1 MENETVVETKPLPVP
16 ESIGWRF
23 FYAGVVTVLA
33 FLCFIAINILKPE
46 YQTGKFVDYVSLFLA
61 VESSWVFLPLV
72 AYSSIS
78 LLLLFFSPRQYIQSF
93 WVRLG
98 IYTGALLSF
107 QYLVLI
113 FLALLET
120 FYIIL
125 AVWIV
130 SVVIVP
136 LYRFLT
142 KLMGVKLFLL
152 IFVVLPFLAY
162 CFLFLLISIFPEIQ
176 LPFLGSEFATTPFF
190 FLAAFLLACAPFWSF
205 LIMAKT
211 SYLLLKHYETGIT
224 LPGGTGILAWLGG
237 FTGAWIFSVLKTMEI
252 YAALPPQPPD
262 CYIATAAARGHPS
275 IVRSQPVRLADGTLM
290 QVNPQLQRLKC
301 VDLAL
306 LATSPKV
313 HKWIRRIYDVLGRK
327 LAAQIKNPILA
338 DVAFLILVPVEWIS
352 FFVLKLIIPNIQT
365 ISKKMYHS

>member
-23 FYAGVVTVLA
+23 FYGIVVTVLA
-33 FLCFIAINILKPE
+33 FLCFIAVNILKPE
-46 YQTGKFVDYVSLFLA
+46 YQTGKFTDYVSLFLA
-61 VESSWVFLPLV
+61 VESSWVFLPLI
-72 AYSSIS
+72 AYSSVC
-78 LLLLFFSPRQYIQSF
+78 LLLLFLSPQQYAKSF

-98 IYTGALLSF
+98 IYTGALLAF
-107 QYLVLI
+107 QYLVLT

-125 AVWIV
+125 AVWIA
-130 SVVIVP
+130 SIVIVP

-142 KLMGVKLFLL
+142 KLMGVKLFFL
-152 IFVVLPFLAY
+152 IFVILPTLAY

-176 LPFLGSEFATTPFF
+176 LPFIGSEFTFPFF

-211 SYLLLKHYETGIT
+211 SYLLLKHYEPGIT
-224 LPGGTGILAWLGG
+224 LPGGAGILAWFGG

-262 CYIATAAARGHPS
+262 CYIATAAAKGHPQV
-275 IVRSQPVRLADGTLM
+275 VRSQPVRLADGTLM

-301 VDLAL
+301 VELAL
-306 LATSPKV
+306 LVTSPQV
-313 HKWIRRIYDVLGRK
+313 HKFIRRIYDVLGRK

-338 DVAFLILVPVEWIS
+338 DIAFLILIPVEWVS
-352 FFVLKLIIPNIQT
+352 FLVLKSIIPNVQS

>member
-23 FYAGVVTVLA
+23 FYSFVVTVLA
-33 FLCFIAINILKPE
+33 ILCFTAVNILKPE
-46 YQTGKFVDYVSLFLA
+46 YQSGKFEDYVNLFLSIEA
-61 VESSWVFLPLV
+61 SWVFLPLI
-72 AYSSIS
+72 AYSSVC
-78 LLLLFFSPRQYIQSF
+78 LLLIFLSPPQFVNKF

-98 IYTGALLSF
+98 IYTGVLLAF
-107 QYLVLI
+107 QYTVLT

-120 FYIIL
+120 LYIVL
-125 AVWIV
+125 AIWIV
-130 SVVIVP
+130 SIAIMP

-142 KLMGVKLFLL
+142 KLMGIKLFLL
-152 IFVVLPFLAY
+152 IFVILPFLAY

-176 LPFLGSEFATTPFF
+176 LPFVGTQFTTPFF
-190 FLAAFLLACAPFWSF
+190 FLAAFLLVCAPFWSF

-224 LPGGTGILAWLGG
+224 PLRGTGLLSWLGG
-237 FTGAWIFSVLKTMEI
+237 FAGAWSFGVIKTMEL

-262 CYIATAAARGHPS
+262 CYIATAAAKGHPR
-275 IVRSQPVRLADGTLM
+275 IVRSQPVCLADGTLM

-301 VDLAL
+301 VELAL
-306 LATSPKV
+306 LAISPNL
-313 HKWIRRIYDVLGRK
+313 HKFIRRIYDVLGRK

-338 DVAFLILVPVEWIS
+338 DVAFLTLIPVEWVS